1 MSMLFDGL
9 LDSVCADALFNSEG
23 TVARV
28 TTDMAII
35 EIFSVELGLYF
46 LFYSNLYLL
55 FSWDP
60 FLFAKKILTIRNRSY
75 QQNYFPGR

>member
-23 TVARV
+23 NV
-28 TTDMAII
+28 TELQQIWPLLKFLASD
-35 EIFSVELGLYF
+35 LGLYF

-60 FLFAKKILTIRNRSY
+60 FLFAKRY
-75 QQNYFPGR
+75 

>member
-23 TVARV
+23 TVDRV

-35 EIFSVELGLYF
+35 EIFSVELGLYL

-55 FSWDP
+55 FS
-60 FLFAKKILTIRNRSY
+60 
-75 QQNYFPGR
+75 

>member
-9 LDSVCADALFNSEG
+9 LDSVCAEFNSEG

-35 EIFSVELGLYF
+35 EIFSVGLGLYF

-60 FLFAKKILTIRNRSY
+60 FLFAKKILTIRNRTI
-75 QQNYFPGR
+75 FPGDRT

>member
-23 TVARV
+23 TVDRV

-35 EIFSVELGLYF
+35 EIFIVGQILRSVAFRYQDAQ
-46 LFYSNLYLL
+46 N
-55 FSWDP
+55 
-60 FLFAKKILTIRNRSY
+60 KRIRIL
-75 QQNYFPGR
+75 